1 MEEAHTLGALG
12 EAPVADVHVH
22 VRQSIV
28 SGLPHILDGWLGL
41 VLSGAA
47 VLGLLGTVV
56 QKCNPLKD
64 VDLTVV
70 RENAIQFSLPAAASS
85 VQKLAMTYDGRP
97 VPTISL
103 VRFTLVNSGNQPIH
117 VAKDS
122 PSKEWM
128 LALRSSNKVPIERVG
143 DLIATPAY
151 VQASTLQG
159 PTPDVLYIKVG
170 LLKPRESV
178 SLQLAVIGNGGK
190 YSITSEEVEPRI
202 PDLRLAD
209 ATDSVQSRVANAFAV
224 PLWIGAA
231 LVLLALSAVDIRR
244 GGTLLFGRPMRPTIS
259 DAGGL
264 VFVITFA
271 SALFAAGVAW
281 TLSWAVYW
289 AAFH

>member
-1 MEEAHTLGALG
+1 MEEAHTLVALG
-12 EAPVADVHVH
+12 EAPVADVHVED
-22 VRQSIV
+22 RRSIV
-28 SGLPHILDGWLGL
+28 SRLPHTLGPWLGL
-41 VLSGAA
+41 VPKVAA
-47 VLGLLGTVV
+47 VLGMLWATV
-56 QKCNPLKD
+56 QWFSPLKD

-70 RENAIQFSLPAAASS
+70 RENATQFSLPAAASA

-103 VRFTLVNSGNQPIH
+103 VRLTLVNSGNQPIQL
-117 VAKDS
+117 AKDS
-122 PSKEWM
+122 PSKEWT

-151 VQASTLQG
+151 VQASTFQG
-159 PTPDVLYIKVG
+159 PTPDLLYIKVG

-178 SLQLAVIGNGGK
+178 SLQLALIGNGGK

-209 ATDSVQSRVANAFAV
+209 ATDSVQSRVANAFLV

-231 LVLLALSAVDIRR
+231 LVLLVLSAVDINR
-244 GGTLLFGRPMRPTIS
+244 GGTLLFGRPMRATIS

-271 SALFAAGVAW
+271 SALLAAGVAW

-289 AAFH
+289 AAFR